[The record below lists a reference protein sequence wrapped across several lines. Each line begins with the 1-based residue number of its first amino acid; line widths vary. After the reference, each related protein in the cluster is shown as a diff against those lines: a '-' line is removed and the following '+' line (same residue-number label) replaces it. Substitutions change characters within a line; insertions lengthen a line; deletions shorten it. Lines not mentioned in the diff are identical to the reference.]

1 MKSKLS
7 RTGQAFL
14 DRSNQLLP
22 PTWRLPCLGLVWLI
36 PDDHGLVMQLA
47 ETDFVVRVGNCS
59 LKAPPFS
66 APGFVA
72 FHLPTVSGSLAAIP
86 ACLIHHYHRTFHYKP
101 RLLDYIG
108 DLPNVLTPHEW
119 ISSPPH
125 VPGRNY
131 HPFQTFNKETKIQ

>member
-47 ETDFVVRVGNCS
+47 ETDFVVRVGTAH
-59 LKAPPFS
+59 LKLRHSAPPVLS
-66 APGFVA
+66 PSTCQLLVA
-72 FHLPTVSGSLAAIP
+72 H
-86 ACLIHHYHRTFHYKP
+86 
-101 RLLDYIG
+101 
-108 DLPNVLTPHEW
+108 
-119 ISSPPH
+119 
-125 VPGRNY
+125 
-131 HPFQTFNKETKIQ
+131 